1 MQSKQ
6 IFLAAPFISCLSF
19 FCDEDY
25 QTAKQIFQ
33 GPGNTQYFEESLS
46 SKKFCFKKSKSSA
59 DEEILKQSRQKSIFL
74 LGYPISKK
82 CPNI

>member
-19 FCDEDY
+19 LCDEDH

-59 DEEILKQSRQKSIFL
+59 DEEILNSP
-74 LGYPISKK
+74 GKK
-82 CPNI
+82 AFFC